1 MQEKR
6 KVVRRKGELEAVDLA
21 AELVAMDSVEAR
33 AKVGVM
39 LARKVL
45 GAAGRYGGRRCP
57 GLRDPKGSL
66 ELQEKIVA
74 RR

>member
-6 KVVRRKGELEAVDLA
+6 KVVRRKGELEAADLA

-33 AKVGVM
+33 AKVGAM

-45 GAAGRYGGRRCP
+45 GLPDNMADEDALAYVIQK
-57 GLRDPKGSL
+57 GLWNCKKRS
-66 ELQEKIVA
+66 
-74 RR
+74 